1 MSRRIGRAGPFEAQG
16 KQAPP
21 LQVMGD
27 WRNGGRRTLASILC
41 RQGDSAEAFGEH
53 LGVYA
58 HAYAEVTGHVE
69 EVAGNYGGVLLL
81 A

>member
-1 MSRRIGRAGPFEAQG
+1 
-16 KQAPP
+16 
-21 LQVMGD
+21 MGD
-27 WRNGGRRTLASILC
+27 AGFRVSGTEDLESVLG

-58 HAYAEVTGHVE
+58 HAYAEVVGHIE
-69 EVAGNYGGVLLL
+69 EVAGDYGGFLLF